1 MIHSARLWITAKL
14 LSVSSRN
21 LDYRRRSICQQGA
34 RAVPDEL
41 KYREN
46 GDRCDNQF

>member
-1 MIHSARLWITAKL
+1 MIHSARLWITVML

-21 LDYRRRSICQQGA
+21 LDCRSRTIRQQGVS
-34 RAVPDEL
+34 AVPNEL
-41 KYREN
+41 KSREN